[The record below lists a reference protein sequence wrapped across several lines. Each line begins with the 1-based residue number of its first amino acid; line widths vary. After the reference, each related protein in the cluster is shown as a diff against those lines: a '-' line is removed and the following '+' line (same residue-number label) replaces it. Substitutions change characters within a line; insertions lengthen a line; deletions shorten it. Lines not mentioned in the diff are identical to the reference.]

1 MNRQISRTSYLYLLH
16 FPDMDSSDTTDSILE
31 NAVPDSEIEDN
42 SEINLTEFSRILS
55 FRFPSLSHYLL
66 LT

>member
-1 MNRQISRTSYLYLLH
+1 
-16 FPDMDSSDTTDSILE
+16 MDSSDTTDSILE